1 MLVRFFALLDPP
13 LAQLGPQPAPLA
25 SLLALLLLAPRLPL
39 ASLSRRLLP
48 YRARPILVLHHRVEP
63 MLLQPSAMLSVPNS
77 LFPRQLRRMLPYL
90 MTRLAIRGRLGV
102 Y

>member
-13 LAQLGPQPAPLA
+13 PAQLGPRPTPLA

-48 YRARPILVLHHRVEP
+48 YRPRPILVLHRHVEP
-63 MLLQPSAMLSVPNS
+63 MLLQPSAMLSVPDS
-77 LFPRQLRRMLPYL
+77 LFPQQLRRMLPCL
-90 MTRLAIRGRLGV
+90 MTRLDIRGRLGV